1 MTLLSIRDS
10 RAFDGTS
17 QIAHPQ
23 PITRTWHK
31 TEPTNKCYTWR
42 TCICYPDVRL
52 WIGYIDS
59 FKKIYMDKKNN
70 ALAVFRIF

>member
-31 TEPTNKCYTWR
+31 TEPTNSAIR
-42 TCICYPDVRL
+42 DVHAYVIQMYDYEL
-52 WIGYIDS
+52 DT
-59 FKKIYMDKKNN
+59 
-70 ALAVFRIF
+70 